1 MASMLKKHPE
11 QKLEQLQELSPAL
24 QEITIDKPG
33 KWLYR
38 YYDQKE
44 LGKVIYED
52 FINYNRKKLAEIIPG
67 RAEELDTL
75 SVRSKRRQAME
86 YDEKK
91 NVTIVHHDNEFFF
104 SDDMLDVGILS
115 QAQGFQVLAMLLE
128 NFDLDESEKEAK
140 KEWKASGKEGV
151 EPFLVKMPPSAKID
165 ALLDDLFKRTPL
177 IPGTNK
183 YQFDCSPYLPK
194 HPMWTSGQY
203 AYEDSMTWFVSAML
217 SMFRLYIHGKYE
229 PSETRK
235 QEAIARVKYCLEYLN
250 NAFIGKEHISDRLQ
264 DAYGW
269 GWAGSDNVE
278 IKANEKL
285 KLPYGW
291 NWTAGCEE
299 PSLYFNF
306 AMSEVFIDLHSTFET
321 IIDLADV
328 EYIDANIDHALKG
341 KASLEEIDDKK
352 AQLRI
357 KYQESLEKETS
368 GDQKVQGEIARMRE
382 IFTAINGGVSE
393 VYGKGSLYAIFENE
407 VQLTAETIWDAV
419 REKFATEFY
428 ATTLE
433 STLTETVIEQSITND
448 ALFNTV
454 FVINTLI
461 NAGMDEVYD
470 DQINYYTVNGSQEF
484 MDAINNFDEIRDAMR
499 LGYDKAYQFYR
510 KLSKKGK
517 EYKVSEFSLSF
528 DEHFVK
534 HNEVVKELRKAHLR
548 IFSLMPLLVKTKT
561 TMSEFVIKYPQY
573 DMQMY
578 LEHILDYR
586 CERTVKNADGT
597 TEKKSYWTWEKEG
610 YSSSSNYYFASALND
625 FYNYYAEYEEVL
637 LDVEFKKNAI
647 IEDTKAKTKR
657 ELEDTIIKELKQQVE
672 TLTGENATLEE
683 GLTVAREKLA
693 NDPVRKALTGFVNE
707 LLQETIRGVVGK
719 MLGDLAVDIR
729 ASAKDSKNPA
739 ASGKVSEQSEET
751 AIFQEGFRAFGLS
764 MVRECIY
771 DAIQSAWAGDG
782 DKLQEDRVEKRAD
795 KMEKAFADDLKAAIT
810 SYVTP
815 MVAGQP
821 SSFVATN
828 GGEPS
833 EIAKKLGVGVKKD

>member
-11 QKLEQLQELSPAL
+11 QKLEELQELSPAL

-38 YYDQKE
+38 YYEKSE

-52 FINYNRKKLAEIIPG
+52 FINYNRKKLSEVIPG
-67 RAEELDTL
+67 RSEELDTL
-75 SVRSKRRQAME
+75 SMRSKRRQAME

-91 NVTIVHHDNEFFF
+91 NVTYVHHDNEFFF
-104 SDDMLDVGILS
+104 SDDMLDVGVLS

-128 NFDLDESEKEAK
+128 NFDLDESAKQAK
-140 KEWKASGKEGV
+140 KEWKKGDGEK
-151 EPFLVKMPPSAKID
+151 EPFLVKMPPLSKID
-165 ALLDDLFKRTPL
+165 TLLDDLFDRTPL
-177 IPGTNK
+177 IPGTTDK
-183 YQFDCSPYLPK
+183 YQFDCSPYLPG
-194 HPMWTSGQY
+194 HVMWKTGEY

-217 SMFRLYIHGKYE
+217 SMFRLYIHGKYV
-229 PSETRK
+229 PTPTRMQK
-235 QEAIARVKYCLEYLN
+235 AVDRVKFCMDYLN
-250 NAFIGKEHISDRLQ
+250 NAFIGKEHISARLQ

-269 GWAGSDNVE
+269 SWTGSEDVA
-278 IKANEKL
+278 IKANESL

-291 NWTAGCEE
+291 NWTDGCEE

-321 IIDLADV
+321 IIDLADI
-328 EYIDANIDHALKG
+328 EYIRKNIDLALAG
-341 KASLEEIDDKK
+341 KATAEEIETKK
-352 AQLRI
+352 EQLKI
-357 KYQESLEKETS
+357 KFQESLEKDASDDEEM
-368 GDQKVQGEIARMRE
+368 QGELARMRE
-382 IFTAINGGVSE
+382 VFAAINGVSE
-393 VYGKGSLYAIFENE
+393 VYGAGSRYAIFESE
-407 VQLTAETIWDAV
+407 VQLTAEKIWDAV

-470 DQINYYTVNGSQEF
+470 DQINYYTVNGSKEF

-528 DEHFVK
+528 DEHFEK

-586 CERTVKNADGT
+586 CERTVKNTDGT
-597 TEKKSYWTWEKEG
+597 TDTKAYWTWEKEG

-625 FYNYYAEYEEVL
+625 FYNYYAEYEEIL
-637 LDVEFKKNAI
+637 LDAEYKKNAI
-647 IEDTKAKTKR
+647 IEEVKTKTTR
-657 ELEDTIIKELKQQVE
+657 ELQDTVIKDLKQQVE
-672 TLTGENATLEE
+672 ALKGENATLEE
-683 GLTVAREKLA
+683 GLTAAREKLA

-707 LLQETIRGVVGK
+707 LLQETIKGVVGK

-739 ASGKVSEQSEET
+739 ADGKVSEQSEET

-771 DAIQSAWAGDG
+771 DAIKSAWTEQG
-782 DKLQEDRVEKRAD
+782 KELEESRVEKRAD
-795 KMEKAFADDLKAAIT
+795 KMEEAFAEDLKSAIT
-810 SYVTP
+810 SYVAP
-815 MVAGQP
+815 MVMGQP
-821 SSFVATN
+821 SAFVTTK

-833 EIAKKLGVGVKKD
+833 EIAKKLGVGAKKD